1 MGAARGLAGGT
12 AFVAAAVGLAFHAA
26 AEPPV
31 GRYTATV
38 IDQASG
44 QEVPGQTTTLV
55 FNPCG
60 SDCTRVL
67 SPTGT
72 FELHLQDSVWRSDAH
87 TAGGQIC
94 TNTVNARLL
103 WTHSC
108 TGPTV
113 RAQLTKSG

>member
-38 IDQASG
+38 IDAASG
-44 QEVPGQTTTLV
+44 QELPGQTSTLV
-55 FNPCG
+55 FSPCG
-60 SDCTRVL
+60 SGCTRVL

-72 FELHLQDSVWRSDAH
+72 FELHLQDSVWSGAAH
-87 TAGGQIC
+87 TAGGPTC
-94 TNTVNARLL
+94 TNTVNSRLL

-108 TGPTV
+108 TGPAI

>member
-1 MGAARGLAGGT
+1 MGAGRGLAAGT
-12 AFVAAAVGLAFHAA
+12 AFVAVAVGLAFHAA

-38 IDQASG
+38 IDEASG
-44 QEVPGQTTTLV
+44 QEVPGKTTTLV

-60 SDCTRVL
+60 SGCTRVS

-72 FELHLQDSVWRSDAH
+72 FELHLQDSVWSGDNHMADGE
-87 TAGGQIC
+87 TC
-94 TNTVNARLL
+94 THTVNARLI

-108 TGPTV
+108 TGPAV
-113 RAQLTKSG
+113 RAQLKKSG